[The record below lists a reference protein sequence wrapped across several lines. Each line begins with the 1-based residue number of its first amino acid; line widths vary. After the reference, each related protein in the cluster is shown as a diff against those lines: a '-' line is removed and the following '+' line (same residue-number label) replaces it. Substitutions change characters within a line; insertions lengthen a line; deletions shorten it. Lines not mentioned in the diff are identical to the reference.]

1 MEQQVRLALQFI
13 QQVVYKFLKILDL
26 IRWCAYLVLSCYNG
40 LQVMGGMK
48 HAEVI
53 HARILEPDSCKTKS
67 IKQSVQDQMLKKAVS
82 AEPEKF
88 DD

>member
-26 IRWCAYLVLSCYNG
+26 IRGCAYLVLSCYNG

-53 HARILEPDSCKTKS
+53 HARILKPDSCKTKS